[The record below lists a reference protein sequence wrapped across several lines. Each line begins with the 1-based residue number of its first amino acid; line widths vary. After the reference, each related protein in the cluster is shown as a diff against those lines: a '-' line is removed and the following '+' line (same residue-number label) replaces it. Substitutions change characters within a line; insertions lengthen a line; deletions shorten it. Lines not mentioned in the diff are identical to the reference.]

1 MAKLPIM
8 TKARTGA
15 VIAITIALLYGCG
28 RKEAAAAP
36 TINTSMT
43 EVMEPTAQ
51 AIWDIMSQ
59 AYNARGDGL
68 DATRITDT
76 DWKTLASES
85 RKLKER
91 AELLALADHL
101 VVASDKEVMLGA
113 QAVGAK
119 GAIGAAWDAVGP
131 QQVQARINANPALFA
146 QKARDLVTAADQI
159 NRAAISK
166 NARLFYTAGSGLDE
180 ACDGCH
186 EPFWGTD
193 EPPPYPHGHEKARP
207 SSS

>member
-1 MAKLPIM
+1 MGKWPIM
-8 TKARTGA
+8 AKARTGA
-15 VIAITIALLYGCG
+15 VVALAILLLCSCG

-43 EVMEPTAQ
+43 DVMEPTAQ

-68 DATRITDT
+68 DATRISDT

-85 RKLKER
+85 RKLKQR

-101 VVASDKEVMLGA
+101 VVASGKEIILGA
-113 QAVGAK
+113 QAVGTK

-131 QQVQARINANPALFA
+131 QQVQARIDANPALFA
-146 QKARDLVTAADQI
+146 QKARDLANSAEQI
-159 NRAAISK
+159 NRAANSK
-166 NARLFYTAGSGLDE
+166 NAGLLYTAASGLDGV
-180 ACDGCH
+180 CDGCH

-193 EPPPYPHGHEKARP
+193 VPPPYPHLPEKARQ